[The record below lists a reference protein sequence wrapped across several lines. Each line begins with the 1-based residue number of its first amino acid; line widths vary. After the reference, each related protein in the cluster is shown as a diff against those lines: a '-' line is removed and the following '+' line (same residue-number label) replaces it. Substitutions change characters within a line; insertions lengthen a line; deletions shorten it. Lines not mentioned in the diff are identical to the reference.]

1 MVASFASAST
11 NSTRANTEATKYRT
25 DFEKRVKAAIN
36 KVIPAF
42 DKSASDAE
50 ASYRLQRKA
59 LYAQCTALGSDGVT
73 LGAKYETAIKV
84 YEYAI
89 PSLVNKTTLKANITK
104 ILADFNTNIFSPAT
118 KNITAMVAAISKYPK
133 AIACWDDN
141 SNDVHLQEDTKAF
154 SLENV
159 ISYIISSTAQYIQ
172 SSIDELSYYL
182 NMLADE
188 AQTQCTTDKKCKLAY
203 VSIRIYLADSATRG
217 APRDAPKGRLGIT
230 LTRSPG

>member
-1 MVASFASAST
+1 MNFIFLAFAILLVAKFSSAST

-25 DFEKRVKAAIN
+25 DFETRVKAAIN
-36 KVIPAF
+36 KVVPAF

-59 LYAQCTALGSDGVT
+59 LYAQCTALGGDGVT

-89 PSLVNKTTLKANITK
+89 PSLVNKTTLKANISK
-104 ILADFNTNIFSPAT
+104 ILADFDTNIFAPAT

-141 SNDVHLQEDTKAF
+141 SADIHFKEDSKAF
-154 SLENV
+154 NLETIITYV
-159 ISYIISSTAQYIQ
+159 ISSTAQYIQ
-172 SSIDELSYYL
+172 SPIDELSYYL
-182 NMLADE
+182 NTWADE
-188 AQTQCTTDKKCKLAY
+188 AQTQCTADKKCKLAY
-203 VSIRIYLADSATRG
+203 VSKYLNYW
-217 APRDAPKGRLGIT
+217 
-230 LTRSPG
+230 